1 VRFTLTFDGELH
13 STGNGSRK
21 RMRKWEVRKHFDPQ
35 LRELWTLHPAL
46 IELMWR
52 RYWPRA
58 GGWYIEGHHSTDH
71 SREPILINDDDIDLL
86 SVQELG
92 GRKFFPLI
100 RSSLLLTCFLKILFL
115 RKEMPGKIYQGG
127 DIDNRIKTLLDA
139 LTVPKDPSLIIDEDT
154 DGIDFPIYCLL
165 EDDSL
170 ISGIS
175 VDTQTLLTGQEVSP
189 ATVRLIIEVDVRAT
203 QARAYN
209 TLFL

>member
-100 RSSLLLTCFLKILFL
+100 RH
-115 RKEMPGKIYQGG
+115 Y
-127 DIDNRIKTLLDA
+127 
-139 LTVPKDPSLIIDEDT
+139 
-154 DGIDFPIYCLL
+154 Y
-165 EDDSL
+165 
-170 ISGIS
+170 
-175 VDTQTLLTGQEVSP
+175 
-189 ATVRLIIEVDVRAT
+189 
-203 QARAYN
+203 
-209 TLFL
+209 